1 MCASKE
7 SKGGIIIRKIISL
20 VLVLMMLL
28 NITCLANYS
37 NNEMNVKNINSD
49 KIELNIKDTYELN
62 NKRKSNINNS
72 NSVEIIKI
80 GDAERHLKY
89 YREDRGYSTFVVCSI
104 VGFYE
109 NDIFHP
115 AYCVN
120 KNLPGAEDGNYKVNI
135 TEIMKNPK
143 VWRVISNGYPYKT
156 YQEMGLESMEDAFAV
171 TKFAIYCVLGES
183 KIEYYS
189 AEETDLRGQKML
201 EVLKALVEYGNNE
214 NIDVNKGNIYLEKV
228 GEMKEGEICYY
239 QEYKVSSDINM
250 TGYNLYNLKDFPKGS
265 YVANIKNA
273 YQGEFEANENFR
285 ILIPKDKVKEEIDG
299 TIEIGCNLKNYPIF
313 YGEAPEGRQ
322 NYILTY
328 DAYGEVRNIFD
339 LNLKINNGKI
349 KVFKIDGETKE
360 VLEGVKF
367 ELINENTLENYSGIT
382 DEKGEI
388 LFDNLYPGKYILKEV
403 EGLEN
408 YVKNEEEYE
417 IEIKYN
423 SEIEIIIENEKQPE
437 PVKEEEEP
445 KVPEEIIPEKPQKT
459 EEPKVELPEENKKIP
474 EKEVKLPKT
483 GM

>member
-1 MCASKE
+1 
-7 SKGGIIIRKIISL
+7 
-20 VLVLMMLL
+20 MLL
-28 NITCLANYS
+28 NTICLANYS
-37 NNEMNVKNINSD
+37 NNEMNINSD
-49 KIELNIKDTYELN
+49 EIELNIKDTYGLN
-62 NKRKSNINNS
+62 NKRKSNINNL

-80 GDAERHLKY
+80 GEAERHLKY

-115 AYCVN
+115 AYCMN
-120 KNLPGAEDGNYKVNI
+120 KNLPGAEDGSYEVNI
-135 TEIMKNPK
+135 TEIMNNPK

-156 YQEMGLESMEDAFAV
+156 YQEMGLENMEDAFAV

-189 AEETDLRGQKML
+189 AEETDSRGQKML

-214 NIDVNKGNIYLEKV
+214 NIEVNKENIYLEKV

-250 TGYNLYNLKDFPKGS
+250 TGYNLYNLKGFPEGS
-265 YVANIKNA
+265 YVANTKNI
-273 YQGEFEANENFR
+273 YQGEFYGGENFR
-285 ILIPKDKVKEEIDG
+285 ILIPKDKVKEEIKG
-299 TIEIGCNLKNYPIF
+299 TIEIGGSLKNYPIF
-313 YGEAPEGRQ
+313 YGKAPEGKQ
-322 NYILTY
+322 DYVLTY
-328 DAYGEVRNIFD
+328 KSYGEVKEKFD

-388 LFDNLYPGKYILKEV
+388 LFDNLYSGKYILKEV

-417 IEIKYN
+417 IEVKYN

-445 KVPEEIIPEKPQKT
+445 KVPEQIIPEKPQKT
-459 EEPKVELPEENKKIP
+459 EEPKKELPEENKKIP